1 MTNSPNT
8 TVIDNANQPLG
19 DLLLAEMRGADEF
32 RAVSAFL
39 SSGGLRIVEGEM
51 RRILENE
58 GRVSV
63 IHGADFRITDPAAI
77 DTLADLKTRFS
88 ATMTYLVHMDWN
100 LLRRPRFHPKMYL
113 ATADYQRYCAVIGSS
128 NLTLGGLRDNA
139 EVNVTLRGN
148 WDDAPIRQCLD
159 IFDSIVRGTALLEPD
174 KGFAEKYAILYREA
188 ANLPLEDL
196 PPSGLEDLYAELEA
210 LQLPGGRAVH
220 APSTQ
225 LDYAVLA
232 VANLTDGER
241 GVYVHLS
248 AIYAEAS
255 RLARRAG
262 EDYVWST
269 FSNSVRGRINANV
282 DGNGKDFFQRSDTTP
297 GVYRLTD
304 KGRAYGR
311 RFSG

>member
-1 MTNSPNT
+1 MTNLPST

-19 DLLLAEMRGADEF
+19 DLLLEEMRGADEF

-100 LLRRPRFHPKMYL
+100 LQRRPRFHPKMYL

-174 KGFAEKYAILYREA
+174 EGFAEKYAILYREA

-210 LQLPGGRAVH
+210 LQLPGGRAIH

-269 FSNSVRGRINANV
+269 FSNSVRARINANV